1 MSVFDRQAMFRE
13 WNAESEHQS
22 MAGVA
27 SWTAFSARW
36 RAHHGLPLLH
46 PLDVQYLTPQDFCNG
61 AGRPLSPE
69 VQRRLFREYVHAAV
83 AAVVEVRAGRRR
95 GGLVSADIALVRSD
109 GFVRRFGLQ
118 QQDYVYGREDLGP
131 YEPRALAP
139 VRPYGVPVASKH
151 AGCFWLDGSVLGD
164 EDDNGDE
171 SWIDEDVACAMAS
184 KPYACSSFRFP
195 QSTHTAFFS

>member
-1 MSVFDRQAMFRE
+1 MSVFDRRAMFRG
-13 WNAESEHQS
+13 WNADTAHPS

-69 VQRRLFREYVHAAV
+69 VQRRLFRAYVHAAV
-83 AAVVEVRAGRRR
+83 ATVVEVRAGRLR
-95 GGLVSADIALVRSD
+95 GGVVSADIALVRSD
-109 GFVRRFGLQ
+109 GFVRRFGVR
-118 QQDYVYGREDLGP
+118 QQDYVYGREDVEP

-139 VRPYGVPVASKH
+139 VRPYGVPVASEH
-151 AGCFWLDGSVLGD
+151 AGCFWLDGSVLLD

-171 SWIDEDVACAMAS
+171 TWIDGYPTCAMAS
-184 KPYACSSFRFP
+184 
-195 QSTHTAFFS
+195 Q

>member
-1 MSVFDRQAMFRE
+1 MSLFDRKAMFRE
-13 WNAESEHQS
+13 WNADVEHQS

-27 SWTAFSARW
+27 RWTAFSARW

-46 PLDVQYLTPQDFCNG
+46 PLDVQYLTPHDFCNG
-61 AGRPLSPE
+61 LGCPLSPE

-83 AAVVEVRAGRRR
+83 ATVVEARVGRRRR
-95 GGLVSADIALVRSD
+95 GGLVSADIALMRSD

-118 QQDYVYGREDLGP
+118 QRDYVYGREDVGP

-139 VRPYGVPVASKH
+139 VRPYGVPVASEH
-151 AGCFWLDGSVLGD
+151 AGCFWLDGSVGVD

-171 SWIDEDVACAMAS
+171 SWIDEYAAFEMAS
-184 KPYACSSFRFP
+184 
-195 QSTHTAFFS
+195 Q